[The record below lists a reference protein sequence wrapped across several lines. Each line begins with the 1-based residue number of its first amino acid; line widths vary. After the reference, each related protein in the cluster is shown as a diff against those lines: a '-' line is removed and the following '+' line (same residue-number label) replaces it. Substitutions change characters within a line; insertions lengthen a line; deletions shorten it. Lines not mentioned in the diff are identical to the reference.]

1 MYRLQVVTPEQ
12 IIFDDEVLAL
22 VAPGVDGY
30 LGVLTDH
37 APLLVSLKVGI
48 LIITDNNNKQSYF
61 NISNEIDIRPLKN
74 YILEFFYKE
83 SEADP
88 VLKLQVLKIIKST
101 RMIFLMKVKD

>member
-61 NISNEIDIRPLKN
+61 NISKGFLEVAHNKAFILVDTIQSTPLADIG
-74 YILEFFYKE
+74 
-83 SEADP
+83 
-88 VLKLQVLKIIKST
+88 LQGGI
-101 RMIFLMKVKD
+101 